1 MSGVKG
7 DPCGNRKARAPRPA
21 YRGAKTAP
29 RAVFRAREI
38 PRGRKLMW
46 PGWLVGARVA
56 GVSTAAF
63 GSVRA
68 GHARPLPGGEKGRVS
83 GRGKVRRRG
92 QDPSLRM
99 EDSMAADAK
108 RAGRACPAPT
118 GWLKESSRQQAGI
131 PPALRRHLPLT
142 REAGRFLLR
151 ISRKPSPLPL
161 HNFRVSL
168 IIYCKCTIRRG
179 VPRCRQNHKNK
190 CWESWE
196 GWDPR
201 PAAICIRC

>member
-46 PGWLVGARVA
+46 SGWLVGARVA
-56 GVSTAAF
+56 GASTAAF

-108 RAGRACPAPT
+108 CAGRACPAPI
-118 GWLKESSRQQAGI
+118 GRLKESSRQQAGI
-131 PPALRRHLPLT
+131 SPALRRHLPLT

-179 VPRCRQNHKNK
+179 VPRCRQNHKNR

-201 PAAICIRC
+201 PAVICIRC

>member
-1 MSGVKG
+1 MPGVKG

-68 GHARPLPGGEKGRVS
+68 GHARPSPGGEKGRVS

-92 QDPSLRM
+92 QDPSLRI

-108 RAGRACPAPT
+108 REGRACPAPT

-142 REAGRFLLR
+142 REAGGRGRVKTPPYDVNPVNVQCKSNKNNRLLSRQQKSPVRFGILR
-151 ISRKPSPLPL
+151 
-161 HNFRVSL
+161 
-168 IIYCKCTIRRG
+168 
-179 VPRCRQNHKNK
+179 
-190 CWESWE
+190 
-196 GWDPR
+196 
-201 PAAICIRC
+201 A